1 MDFYFKEK
9 KISVLWGAGVPQ
21 DSQGLRQCLSCGPKP
36 AQEARY
42 MRKPTLPWAG
52 LLKIYSSS
60 SLPRRAP
67 DHLLRPISRSSSS
80 LERQF
85 ESRREKR

>member
-1 MDFYFKEK
+1 
-9 KISVLWGAGVPQ
+9 
-21 DSQGLRQCLSCGPKP
+21 
-36 AQEARY
+36 

-67 DHLLRPISRSSSS
+67 DHFLRPISRSSSS

-85 ESRREKR
+85 ESRHEKR